1 MDGEGLK
8 PILAGLLA
16 ALLMSSAGAAPAPS
30 PFSHVFVIVM
40 ENTGYAQAIGNPNLP
55 TLNALARKYGL
66 ATNYTGVAHP
76 SLPNY
81 VALLF
86 GSTFGSR
93 SNDPSQSFGGDN
105 LALQLERASL
115 SWRGYFQG
123 LPSVGWN
130 GGAAGNY
137 GKKHN
142 PFMLSADI
150 AGNAKRRENVV
161 KLDALSADLN
171 SGKAPN
177 FALIVPDV
185 CHDMHGALNC
195 FWEPGLQRMGDAFIK
210 TWTEKIMA
218 SSAWT
223 GNAAIVITFDESEG
237 GDKTGGG
244 GKLATVVITK
254 EGPRGVKS
262 AQPYNHYSLL
272 RTLQDGWGL
281 PPLRE
286 AEKAAPMTDLFGP

>member
-1 MDGEGLK
+1 MRS
-8 PILAGLLA
+8 LAFSLMA
-16 ALLMSSAGAAPAPS
+16 ASLMSSAGAAPT

-55 TLNALARKYGL
+55 TLNALAQKYSL

-86 GSTFGSR
+86 GSTFGSH
-93 SNDPSQSFGGDN
+93 NDDPRQSFKGDN
-105 LALQLERASL
+105 LALQLESAGL
-115 SWRGYFQG
+115 SWKGYFQG
-123 LPSVGWN
+123 LPNAGWN

-150 AGNAKRRENVV
+150 AANPKLRQNVV

-195 FWEPGLQRMGDAFIK
+195 LRGPGLQRTGDAFIK
-210 TWTEKIMA
+210 IWTEKIMA

-223 GNAAIVITFDESEG
+223 GRSAIVITFDESEG

-254 EGPRGVKS
+254 NGPRNVTS

-272 RTLQDGWGL
+272 RTLEDGWGL

-286 AEKAAPMTDLFGP
+286 AAKVKPMTDLFGP

>member
-1 MDGEGLK
+1 MRSQ
-8 PILAGLLA
+8 LAGLMA
-16 ALLMSSAGAAPAPS
+16 VVLMSSATAAPA

-40 ENTGYAQAIGNPNLP
+40 ENTGYKEAIGNPNLP
-55 TLNALARKYGL
+55 TLNALAQKYSL

-86 GSTFGSR
+86 GSTFGSH
-93 SNDPSQSFGGDN
+93 NDDPRQSFKSDN
-105 LALQLERASL
+105 LALQLESAGL
-115 SWRGYFQG
+115 SWKGYFQG
-123 LPSVGWN
+123 LPSVGWD
-130 GGAAGNY
+130 GGAAGHY

-150 AGNAKRRENVV
+150 AANPKLRQNVV

-195 FWEPGLQRMGDAFIK
+195 PRGPALQRTGNAFIK

-223 GNAAIVITFDESEG
+223 GRSAIVITFDESEG

-254 EGPRGVKS
+254 NGPRNVTS

-272 RTLQDGWGL
+272 RTLEDGWGL
-281 PPLRE
+281 PALRE
-286 AEKAAPMTDLFGP
+286 AGQARPMTDLFGP

>member
-1 MDGEGLK
+1 
-8 PILAGLLA
+8 
-16 ALLMSSAGAAPAPS
+16 MSSAEAASA

-40 ENTGYAQAIGNPNLP
+40 ENTGYREAIGNPNLP
-55 TLNALARKYGL
+55 TLNALAQKYSL

-81 VALLF
+81 VAMLF

-105 LALQLERASL
+105 LALQLERAGL
-115 SWRGYFQG
+115 TWKGYFQG

-130 GGAAGNY
+130 GAAAGNY

-142 PFMLSADI
+142 PFMLSSVI
-150 AGNAKRRENVV
+150 ASDAKRRQNVV
-161 KLDALSADLN
+161 KLDALSTDLN
-171 SGKAPN
+171 SGRAPN

-195 FWEPGLQRMGDAFIK
+195 LRGPGLQRTGDAFIK

-223 GNAAIVITFDESEG
+223 GNAAIIITFDESEG

-244 GKLATVVITK
+244 GKLATVVITRT
-254 EGPRGVKS
+254 GPRGVTS
-262 AQPYNHYSLL
+262 AQSYNHYSLL
-272 RTLQDGWGL
+272 RTLEDGWGL

-286 AEKAAPMTDLFGP
+286 ATTGKPMTDLFGP